1 MYRNEFQIFY
11 DYLSQNLNSI
21 QCMTEES
28 SKYLTELMSGRFGTP
43 VILPFDRPDI
53 LILFDQRTVMIEH
66 FRYDS
71 SRQKKVVAC

>member
-28 SKYLTELMSGRFGTP
+28 AKYLTELMSGSLKTISIS
-43 VILPFDRPDI
+43 IL
-53 LILFDQRTVMIEH
+53 H
-66 FRYDS
+66 
-71 SRQKKVVAC
+71 